1 LFTIEIERI
10 GMIAILEK
18 MTVGEKLSGKT

>member
-10 GMIAILEK
+10 GMVAILEK
-18 MTVGEKLSGKT
+18 MIEGEKLSGKT